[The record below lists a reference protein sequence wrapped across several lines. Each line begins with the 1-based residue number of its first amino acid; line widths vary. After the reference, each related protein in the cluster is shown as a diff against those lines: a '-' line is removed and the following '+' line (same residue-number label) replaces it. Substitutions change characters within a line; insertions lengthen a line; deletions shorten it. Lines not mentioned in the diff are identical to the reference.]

1 MKETSVEFRRVPIRP
16 VDCLRQAVD
25 LLREQYWLFVGIC
38 AVGILIGSAVPL
50 GILMGPMMCGIY
62 LCYFTRLRGE
72 RVTFELLFK
81 GFDYFLESLIA
92 TLILVGAMVVIV
104 VPLYLL
110 FFVGFFALVASA
122 GQGGE
127 EEVLIGFFGLFGLLY
142 LLILVLALL
151 VGTFFAFVYPLI
163 VDRGLRAVPALK
175 TSFRAVMANL
185 GGMLGLVFLS
195 SVISL
200 LAACCCYL
208 PVFFVLPITFGATT
222 LAYRKVFPGK

>member
-1 MKETSVEFRRVPIRP
+1 VKETSVEFRRVPIRP

>member
-1 MKETSVEFRRVPIRP
+1 MNEDSVSFQKVPIRP
-16 VDCLRQAVD
+16 VDCLRQAID

-62 LCYFTRLRGE
+62 LCYFQRLRGE

-92 TLILVGAMVVIV
+92 TLIVVGAMMVIL
-104 VPLYLL
+104 VPMYLL
-110 FFVGFFALVASA
+110 CFAGFIALVVSA

-127 EEVLIGFFGLFGLLY
+127 EQAVAGLFGLFGLVY
-142 LLILVLALL
+142 LLILVLGLL

-163 VDRGLRAVPALK
+163 VDRGLTAVPALK
-175 TSFRAVMANL
+175 TSFRAVLANL
-185 GGMLGLVFLS
+185 GGMLGLVLLS
-195 SVISL
+195 SVIGL

-208 PVFFVLPITFGATT
+208 PVFLVLPITFGATT